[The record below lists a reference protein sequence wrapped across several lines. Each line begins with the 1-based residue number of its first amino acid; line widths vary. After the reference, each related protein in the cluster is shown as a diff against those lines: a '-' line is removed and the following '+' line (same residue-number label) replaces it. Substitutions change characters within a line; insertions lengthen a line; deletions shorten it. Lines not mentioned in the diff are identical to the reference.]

1 MTRSPRKKTRT
12 ATIRQRRVHGHV
24 GSRPLFLSRFSS
36 RSLSFRVLQGW
47 LASGVAFTLLSCVV
61 VAQEAGTRSATPSHH
76 ELAHH
81 ELAHHELAPYA
92 VIFCTVWDPDSH
104 PVYGVHVQLRRA
116 GEKKFRWE
124 AYSDHR
130 GELAFRV
137 PPGKADYELAADRK
151 SLKALKGK
159 DLTNRE
165 PVKVHVEYDEQVD
178 TGLHLTK

>member
-1 MTRSPRKKTRT
+1 
-12 ATIRQRRVHGHV
+12 
-24 GSRPLFLSRFSS
+24 LFSSRFSS
-36 RSLSFRVLQGW
+36 LFSSRRRW
-47 LASGVAFTLLSCVV
+47 LAPGVALTLLSGIAI
-61 VAQEAGTRSATPSHH
+61 AQQAATKPAGPSQ
-76 ELAHH
+76 
-81 ELAHHELAPYA
+81 HELAPYA

-116 GEKKFRWE
+116 GEKKSRWE

-137 PPGKADYELAADRK
+137 PPGKVDYELTADPK
-151 SLKALKGK
+151 SLKVLKNKG
-159 DLTNRE
+159 LLNRE

>member
-1 MTRSPRKKTRT
+1 LS
-12 ATIRQRRVHGHV
+12 
-24 GSRPLFLSRFSS
+24 SRFSARQ
-36 RSLSFRVLQGW
+36 RSLAL
-47 LASGVAFTLLSCVV
+47 GVVPALLCAIGIAT
-61 VAQEAGTRSATPSHH
+61 AQDATNKPATSKPAAKKSVDPS
-76 ELAHH
+76 
-81 ELAHHELAPYA
+81 HHELAPYA

-116 GEKKFRWE
+116 GEKRFRWE

-137 PPGKADYELAADRK
+137 PPGQAEYELAADPK
-151 SLKALKGK
+151 SLKALKHKG
-159 DLTNRE
+159 LTNRE

>member
-1 MTRSPRKKTRT
+1 
-12 ATIRQRRVHGHV
+12 
-24 GSRPLFLSRFSS
+24 L
-36 RSLSFRVLQGW
+36 
-47 LASGVAFTLLSCVV
+47 LACGVALALLCGIVLSQDT
-61 VAQEAGTRSATPSHH
+61 AKAPATPSHD
-76 ELAHH
+76 ELARH
-81 ELAHHELAPYA
+81 EHAHHQLAPYA

-116 GEKKFRWE
+116 DEKKFRWE

-137 PPGKADYELAADRK
+137 PPGKVDYELAADPR

-159 DLTNRE
+159 GLTNRE

>member
-1 MTRSPRKKTRT
+1 MLSG
-12 ATIRQRRVHGHV
+12 AGSVLAQEV
-24 GSRPLFLSRFSS
+24 GTQPPPPPPSLSR
-36 RSLSFRVLQGW
+36 
-47 LASGVAFTLLSCVV
+47 
-61 VAQEAGTRSATPSHH
+61 
-76 ELAHH
+76 H

-137 PPGKADYELAADRK
+137 PPGKVDYELAADPK
-151 SLKALKGK
+151 SLKVLKGK
-159 DLTNRE
+159 GLTNRE
-165 PVKVHVEYDEQVD
+165 TVKVHVEYDEQVD
-178 TGLHLTK
+178 TGLHLTKE

>member
-1 MTRSPRKKTRT
+1 LRFS
-12 ATIRQRRVHGHV
+12 
-24 GSRPLFLSRFSS
+24 SRFSS
-36 RSLSFRVLQGW
+36 WQGGSWQGW
-47 LASGVAFTLLSCVV
+47 LLLGVVFALPCEAGIAFS
-61 VAQEAGTRSATPSHH
+61 QEADKKAAGASHR
-76 ELAHH
+76 
-81 ELAHHELAPYA
+81 ELAPYA
-92 VIFCTVWDPDSH
+92 VIFCTVWDADSH

-137 PPGKADYELAADRK
+137 PPGKVDYELAADPR
-151 SLKALKGK
+151 SLKALKDKG
-159 DLTNRE
+159 LTNRE

>member
-12 ATIRQRRVHGHV
+12 ATIRQPSVHGHV
-24 GSRPLFLSRFSS
+24 GSRSLFLSRFSS
-36 RSLSFRVLQGW
+36 RPSSFRVLQDW

-61 VAQEAGTRSATPSHH
+61 VAQEAGTKPATPSHH

-81 ELAHHELAPYA
+81 ELATYA
-92 VIFCTVWDPDSH
+92 VIFCTVWDPDSR

-137 PPGKADYELAADRK
+137 PPGKADYELAADPK

>member
-1 MTRSPRKKTRT
+1 MTRSLRKKTRT
-12 ATIRQRRVHGHV
+12 AIIRQPSVQRWL
-24 GSRPLFLSRFSS
+24 GSAVVLTMLSGAGS
-36 RSLSFRVLQGW
+36 VL
-47 LASGVAFTLLSCVV
+47 
-61 VAQEAGTRSATPSHH
+61 AQEVGTKPPPPPSPSRH
-76 ELAHH
+76 ELV
-81 ELAHHELAPYA
+81 HHELAPYA

-137 PPGKADYELAADRK
+137 PPGKVDYELAADPK

-159 DLTNRE
+159 GLTNRE

>member
-12 ATIRQRRVHGHV
+12 AIIRQPSVQRWLSSAVVLTMLSGAGRVLTQEV
-24 GSRPLFLSRFSS
+24 GAKPPPPSLSR
-36 RSLSFRVLQGW
+36 
-47 LASGVAFTLLSCVV
+47 
-61 VAQEAGTRSATPSHH
+61 
-76 ELAHH
+76 H

-124 AYSDHR
+124 AYSDHS

-137 PPGKADYELAADRK
+137 PPGKADYELTADPK
-151 SLKALKGK
+151 SLKALKTK
-159 DLTNRE
+159 SLINHE

-178 TGLHLTK
+178 TGLHLTN

>member
-1 MTRSPRKKTRT
+1 MAIAQD
-12 ATIRQRRVHGHV
+12 ATTQ
-24 GSRPLFLSRFSS
+24 P
-36 RSLSFRVLQGW
+36 
-47 LASGVAFTLLSCVV
+47 
-61 VAQEAGTRSATPSHH
+61 ATPS
-76 ELAHH
+76 
-81 ELAHHELAPYA
+81 HHELAPYA

-137 PPGKADYELAADRK
+137 PPGKADYELAPDPQ
-151 SLKALKGK
+151 SIKALKKKG
-159 DLTNRE
+159 LTNRG